1 MTEGKKGRRRKE
13 PKPGIDLEGIGTM
26 NFAEVR
32 GTSMAHGSIQ
42 VMCAWRSESCVNS
55 ALPAERPGTSAG
67 HEVWAW
73 PGQGRAGQSDRCGFW
88 TRATL
93 NPRKFFFFFAGAG
106 RQVHL
111 TIGGD
116 EIGLCPLS
124 FPYHATLTSPAA
136 EEETGRQPERG
147 GWAGLA
153 GWQAGFVY

>member
-93 NPRKFFFFFAGAG
+93 NPRKFFFFLLVLGDRSTSRLAVMKLACVRSHFHITQPD
-106 RQVHL
+106 RP
-111 TIGGD
+111 GG
-116 EIGLCPLS
+116 
-124 FPYHATLTSPAA
+124 
-136 EEETGRQPERG
+136 
-147 GWAGLA
+147 
-153 GWQAGFVY
+153 